1 MAKVLKCGE
10 LVAGC
15 STVLRGETVDE
26 IIRQATEHSKTA
38 HNVHDIP
45 KNLRKKLLRLIRDEK
60 KAS

>member
-10 LVAGC
+10 LVSGC
-15 STVLRGETVDE
+15 SAVLRGETVDD

-60 KAS
+60 KTA